1 MKKLEP
7 TEQAKEIVDDY
18 YNLMNQ
24 TYGSKGYISAKTYA
38 ISMLDQRLST
48 PDLHPDELT
57 HWFEVKQAM
66 ILL

>member
-24 TYGSKGYISAKTYA
+24 TYGARYSTAKSYA
-38 ISMLDQRLST
+38 MDMLDQRLST

-66 ILL
+66 LLL

>member
-24 TYGSKGYISAKTYA
+24 TYGARYSTAKTYA
-38 ISMLDQRLST
+38 MAMLDQRLST
-48 PDLHPDELT
+48 PDLHPDELR
-57 HWFEVKQAM
+57 HWFEIKQAM
-66 ILL
+66 QSL

>member
-7 TEQAKEIVDDY
+7 TEQAKEIIDDY

-24 TYGSKGYISAKTYA
+24 TYGARYSTAKTYA
-38 ISMLDQRLST
+38 MAMLDQRLST

-57 HWFEVKQAM
+57 HWFEIKQAM
-66 ILL
+66 QAL